1 MIEISWRIYGYR
13 DHREHDLRE
22 ELNVEQL
29 MGLLMA
35 TKVIAWL
42 PRLLAIVIFSDND
55 EKNRSLNRAIFS
67 HLFLL
72 WALSLIRNEIMP

>member
-1 MIEISWRIYGYR
+1 MIEISWKIYGCR
-13 DHREHDLRE
+13 DHREHDLRD

-55 EKNRSLNRAIFS
+55 EK
-67 HLFLL
+67 
-72 WALSLIRNEIMP
+72 